1 MQSRSLRVAP
11 QALSLALGLA
21 LGTVASAHAQEH
33 SPALDDPYFGV
44 ELMLGFAGKVS
55 IEAGSVE
62 IGDATVTASNADS
75 EDFDAEVGIGG
86 GIRYM
91 HPLHRYFALGA
102 RIAVQTWRSD
112 SNADTGRN
120 VAFDLSLIPQGRV
133 PLSRTVELYLA
144 VPIGLTLD
152 LLNEIDAAVNFPN
165 LMTGA
170 SVDADPGFGWNLA
183 FMFGSRFAVS
193 RDVGLFAEI
202 GYALHSVS
210 HDVHSRLEVVG
221 GAGEVVASFDVLWSQ
236 VALNV
241 GVSF

>member
-1 MQSRSLRVAP
+1 MQPNTLHLAP
-11 QALSLALGLA
+11 LALGLVLA
-21 LGTVASAHAQEH
+21 AVPSAHAQEH

-55 IEAGSVE
+55 LEAGSVE
-62 IGDATVTASNADS
+62 VGNATVTASDADS
-75 EDFDAEVGIGG
+75 DEYDAEVGIGG
-86 GIRYM
+86 GILYM

-102 RIAVQTWRSD
+102 RFAVQTWRSD
-112 SNADTGRN
+112 SNADTSRN
-120 VAFDLSLIPQGRV
+120 IAFDLSLIPQVRI
-133 PLSRTVELYLA
+133 PLSRTVELYLS
-144 VPIGLTLD
+144 VPVGLTFD

-210 HDVHSRLEVVG
+210 HDVHSRLEVGG
-221 GAGEVVASFDVLWSQ
+221 GAGEVVVNLDVLWSQ
-236 VALNV
+236 IALNV